1 VTPEAAF
8 LEQLEA
14 HAGGG
19 ESDLRL
25 AYESVGRSTRALAD
39 VLSESGGTVTQRT
52 VQRWLKF
59 EQGAGGEGR
68 NPARSAKAGDIRA
81 MADAEREAR
90 AIARLSNV
98 EEFDSDSV
106 DVEAVSSGDDEGAR
120 HAQTMVAPL
129 DLKATMSLYQSGA
142 PMHEVGR
149 AFAYALETSYGIDD
163 TLRITDIHG
172 LTLR

>member
-25 AYESVGRSTRALAD
+25 AYESVGRSTRTLAD
-39 VLSESGGTVTQRT
+39 ELGVTQRT

-68 NPARSAKAGDIRA
+68 NPSKAAKAGDIRA

-98 EEFDSDSV
+98 EEFDSDSA

-120 HAQTMVAPL
+120 HAQTMAAPL
-129 DLKATMSLYQSGA
+129 DLKATMSLYRSGA

-163 TLRITDIHG
+163 TLRITEIHG